1 VKLYVYDG
9 CVELVLM
16 CCDLVDCNLDD
27 FHSFVV

>member
-27 FHSFVV
+27 LIN